1 MTRAPTADGQKTR
14 LLQPSPP
21 SPPPGLC
28 VPMLGGSRLYRGGGY
43 WPPWGNGGN
52 CQIFISRLEAE
63 PTSRPASRLRAA
75 SRGSRCGGED
85 SSLQDLSVILSG
97 DAVSHG
103 YGLATVSGE
112 RAWLCPQF
120 PPLPEWLRPPPARGH
135 PVSSRGRIERHGAH
149 KATKDRGRS
158 RGLRREP
165 VRGAAC
171 QSEMYQFIWC
181 SGTHRAAW
189 RSTMPETVALVILRF
204 GSRCNRAI
212 WINSGCWNGHTLV
225 G

>member
-1 MTRAPTADGQKTR
+1 MGRRDSRGCRWEREQYQGGHGCQFQCQEVGFPHQCRVRLCVVTRAPRADGQKTG

-28 VPMLGGSRLYRGGGY
+28 VPMLGGSRLYRGGDTGHH
-43 WPPWGNGGN
+43 GEMVATVRFSFQG
-52 CQIFISRLEAE
+52 SRPSQLR
-63 PTSRPASRLRAA
+63 RPASRLRAA
-75 SRGSRCGGED
+75 PRGSRCGGVD
-85 SSLQDLSVILSG
+85 SSLQDILGSLSG

-149 KATKDRGRS
+149 KATKDAGGTRRGV
-158 RGLRREP
+158 P
-165 VRGAAC
+165 
-171 QSEMYQFIWC
+171 I
-181 SGTHRAAW
+181 
-189 RSTMPETVALVILRF
+189 
-204 GSRCNRAI
+204 
-212 WINSGCWNGHTLV
+212 
-225 G
+225 

>member
-1 MTRAPTADGQKTR
+1 MGEMVATVRFSFQ
-14 LLQPSPP
+14 
-21 SPPPGLC
+21 
-28 VPMLGGSRLYRGGGY
+28 GSRPSQLRDQRPGSGPPRGAAGAVGWTLHCRTYRG
-43 WPPWGNGGN
+43 
-52 CQIFISRLEAE
+52 F
-63 PTSRPASRLRAA
+63 
-75 SRGSRCGGED
+75 
-85 SSLQDLSVILSG
+85 LSG

-149 KATKDRGRS
+149 KVTKDRGRS

-189 RSTMPETVALVILRF
+189 RSTMPETVALAILRF

-212 WINSGCWNGHTLV
+212 WINSNCWERSHLGWVAKGLGALARGPNQAAGQRPGVSDLWHSPLCYCWS
-225 G
+225 

>member
-1 MTRAPTADGQKTR
+1 MRPRACRIG
-14 LLQPSPP
+14 
-21 SPPPGLC
+21 
-28 VPMLGGSRLYRGGGY
+28 
-43 WPPWGNGGN
+43 
-52 CQIFISRLEAE
+52 EAE

-189 RSTMPETVALVILRF
+189 RSTMPETVALAILRF

-212 WINSGCWNGHTLV
+212 WINSGCWERSHLGWVAKGLGALARGPNQTAGQRPGVSDLWHSPLCYCWS
-225 G
+225 